1 VQEIAQ
7 HGKEQGLKLGEKI
20 KGFSW
25 DGLNEGR
32 WGYREPPTS
41 SNDTSV
47 SLLRETAEKTREEKE
62 QESIK
67 IDMRPESVTSD
78 HRVEYE
84 ERENEKYLGYLPHSG
99 FHNQRAALQ
108 NALYLGK
115 LLNRTV

>member
-1 VQEIAQ
+1 M
-7 HGKEQGLKLGEKI
+7 GEKI

-25 DGLNEGR
+25 DGIKEGR
-32 WGYREPPTS
+32 WDYREPPIS
-41 SNDTSV
+41 SNDTSP
-47 SLLRETAEKTREEKE
+47 SLVVETVEKAQEEEKE
-62 QESIK
+62 EETIK
-67 IDMRPESVTSD
+67 IDMRPESVSSD
-78 HRVEYE
+78 HTVEYE